1 MATEKKRLGRGL
13 VELIR
18 GGVTQA
24 EDTNVAEGETVNAP
38 DTTVITSE
46 SNSMMGGGA
55 MLEVAVESVDV
66 NPYQP
71 RTNMDQESISDLAE
85 SIRSEGLLQ
94 PIVVRK
100 VGNKYQIIAGE
111 RRYRACLKLKL
122 KTIPARII
130 EASDTSSAVMSM
142 IENLQREGLNPIEEA
157 KGYASLVRDF
167 DLTQEAVAERVGK
180 GRATVANSL
189 RLLQLDQEIQGYLGR
204 SLLSVGHAKV
214 LLQIEDANQRVLVS
228 RKILEENMSVRELE
242 KVVSRYRDGRNSRTS
257 NPRPKEELTALKDL
271 EKRMATQLNT
281 PIHIRHSSRKGR
293 IVIEYFGNEDLQRI
307 LEVIGINGF

>member
-1 MATEKKRLGRGL
+1 MATEKKRLGWGL

-18 GGVTQA
+18 GGLTQA

-130 EASDTSSAVMSM
+130 AASDTSSAVMSM

-214 LLQIEDANQRVLVS
+214 LLQIEDASQRALVS

-242 KVVSRYRDGRNSRTS
+242 KVVSRYRDGRKSRTS

>member
-66 NPYQP
+66 HPYQP

-130 EASDTSSAVMSM
+130 AASDTSSAVMSM

-157 KGYASLVRDF
+157 NGYASLVRDF

-214 LLQIEDANQRVLVS
+214 LLQIEDASQRVLVS

-242 KVVSRYRDGRNSRTS
+242 
-257 NPRPKEELTALKDL
+257 
-271 EKRMATQLNT
+271 
-281 PIHIRHSSRKGR
+281 
-293 IVIEYFGNEDLQRI
+293 
-307 LEVIGINGF
+307 

>member
-130 EASDTSSAVMSM
+130 AASDTSSAVMSM

-214 LLQIEDANQRVLVS
+214 LLQIEDASQRVLVS

>member
-1 MATEKKRLGRGL
+1 MATEKRRLGRGL

-18 GGVTQA
+18 GGVTQP
-24 EDTNVAEGETVNAP
+24 EDTTVAESEPVNAP
-38 DTTVITSE
+38 ETTVSISE
-46 SNSMMGGGA
+46 SNSMIGGGA
-55 MLEVAVESVDV
+55 MSEVAVESVDV

-157 KGYASLVRDF
+157 KGYASLVCDF

-180 GRATVANSL
+180 GRATVANAL

>member
-1 MATEKKRLGRGL
+1 MATEKRRLGRGL

-24 EDTNVAEGETVNAP
+24 EDANPDEGETLHASDPTVNISHNDP
-38 DTTVITSE
+38 IVE
-46 SNSMMGGGA
+46 GGA
-55 MLEVAVESVDV
+55 MFEVPVESVDV

-71 RTNMDQESISDLAE
+71 RSNMDQDSISDLAE

-94 PIVVRK
+94 PIVVRQ
-100 VGNKYQIIAGE
+100 VGDKYQIIAGE
-111 RRYRACLKLKL
+111 RRYRACLQLKL
-122 KTIPARII
+122 KTIPARVI
-130 EASDTSSAVMSM
+130 EASDSSSAVMSM

-180 GRATVANSL
+180 GRATVANAL

-204 SLLSVGHAKV
+204 SHLSVGHAKV
-214 LLQIEDANQRVLVS
+214 LLQIEDAKQRVLVS

-242 KVVSRYRDGRNSRTS
+242 KVVSRYRDSRKTRTS
-257 NPRPKEELTALKDL
+257 NSRPKEELTALKDL
-271 EKRMATQLNT
+271 EKRLATQLNT

-307 LEVIGINGF
+307 LEVLGINGF